1 MKVHSAYL
9 QNQIPDS
16 IGRIK
21 KSDQIKSAT
30 FDKLITADKTGKSNG
45 LAENGDG
52 LELSPVT
59 RRVLSQTEK
68 HAIKS
73 YFEENERKFV
83 HSYSSKGKSVNM
95 EVMIGKKLDIRG

>member
-16 IGRIK
+16 IGKIK
-21 KSDQIKSAT
+21 KSDRVKSDS
-30 FDKLITADKTGKSNG
+30 FERLITPKKTGKSINSS
-45 LAENGDG
+45 ENGDG
-52 LELSPVT
+52 LELSAVA

-73 YFEENERKFV
+73 YFNENERKFV
-83 HSYSSKGKSVNM
+83 HAYSSKGKSVNM

>member
-9 QNQIPDS
+9 QNQISGS
-16 IGRIK
+16 IGKIK
-21 KSDQIKSAT
+21 KSDRVQSDS
-30 FDKLITADKTGKSNG
+30 FDRLITPERTGKSKN
-45 LAENGDG
+45 LPENGDG
-52 LELSPVT
+52 LELSAVT

-73 YFEENERKFV
+73 YFSENEKKFV
-83 HSYSSKGKSVNM
+83 HTYGSNGKSVNM